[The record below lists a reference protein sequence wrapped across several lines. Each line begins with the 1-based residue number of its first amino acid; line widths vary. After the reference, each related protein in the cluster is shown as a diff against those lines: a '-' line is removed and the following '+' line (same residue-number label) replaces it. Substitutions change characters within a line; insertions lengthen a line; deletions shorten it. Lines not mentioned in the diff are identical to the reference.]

1 MASKEFRIEK
11 LKSSSSSEKIK
22 KGIYVIVFIR
32 SRFNSGKIFNAKL
45 VGKDTLYLQQIA
57 VIISKFC
64 ISSLLIEID
73 FFKSTSLISPAFFN
87 ANCISDKSVSLSL
100 QCAKTESIETSAS
113 FFIPY
118 VRAGLVIA
126 KKR

>member
-22 KGIYVIVFIR
+22 KGIDVIVFIR

-57 VIISKFC
+57 VIPT
-64 ISSLLIEID
+64 L
-73 FFKSTSLISPAFFN
+73 
-87 ANCISDKSVSLSL
+87 
-100 QCAKTESIETSAS
+100 
-113 FFIPY
+113 
-118 VRAGLVIA
+118 
-126 KKR
+126 